1 MEVAPYNVPM
11 SLLVRPITAE
21 DLEDLLPLDESY
33 SRTSGSE
40 PLVTQA
46 ALSFYGRSGHS
57 FVLEEQGEA
66 SGFLLAQ
73 AVWDGQRPTVTVRR
87 SVAASEA
94 GRKALLEAVTKSA
107 YDAGVY
113 DIVVEQPEGDEAGK
127 AALAASGYRARPT
140 RLYSRVLGSRSRAE

>member
-1 MEVAPYNVPM
+1 M
-11 SLLVRPITAE
+11 SLLVRPLTAE
-21 DLEDLLPLDESY
+21 DLEDLLPLEESY
-33 SRTSGSE
+33 SSESGSD

-46 ALSFYGRSGHS
+46 ALSFYERTGHS
-57 FVLEEQGEA
+57 FVLEELGEPT
-66 SGFLLAQ
+66 GYLLAQ

-87 SVAASEA
+87 SVASSGA
-94 GRKALLEAVTKSA
+94 GRKALLEAVTKSS

-127 AALAASGYRARPT
+127 VALAASGYTARPT